1 MTSRFLDSFF
11 FTKEKAESLKQV
23 RIIKTNLIHVHGLP
37 KNLVSKDLLKSPEY
51 FGQYGKIIKIIINQ
65 KENPDNNRKTYSAY
79 ITYSNKREA
88 SLAILCVDSLMIKG
102 KIIRAFFGTNKYCN
116 YFLNNNRCPNS
127 AKCIFL
133 HKLETNRDIIIDSK
147 TVFSYDEHLQLAKKI
162 IRFNELEIRNLIRN
176 TKKTEKNIFPFI
188 DYIFLNEE
196 EKENYFESED
206 ISYVRSNNNE
216 QNSLALNNS
225 NDNLKSNL
233 ESKNTNIAFICVNNY
248 INNKNSYNSYIYSNI
263 CNNSNNSFDNRL
275 SNFNN
280 ISPKKHLNIISNYPC
295 VKNLNMFQNP
305 INLHSI
311 IANSIKNILLV
322 QSHFNNIN
330 KTSLKKMEYEY
341 FKNNLIQK
349 GIDVNNLLKG
359 CLDCLNEVIM

>member
-51 FGQYGKIIKIIINQ
+51 FGQYGKIIKIIITQ
-65 KENPDNNRKTYSAY
+65 KKNPDNNRKTYSAY

-147 TVFSYDEHLQLAKKI
+147 TVFAYDEHLQLTKKI
-162 IRFNELEIRNLIRN
+162 IRFNKLEIRNLIRN

-225 NDNLKSNL
+225 NDNFKNNL
-233 ESKNTNIAFICVNNY
+233 ESNNTNIAFISVNNY
-248 INNKNSYNSYIYSNI
+248 I
-263 CNNSNNSFDNRL
+263 
-275 SNFNN
+275 
-280 ISPKKHLNIISNYPC
+280 KKHINIISNYPC
-295 VKNLNMFQNP
+295 IKNLNMFQNP